1 MQQCEDWAVYQRL
14 AGVEGV
20 TSSRPIAAIACWLNP
35 GADYC
40 FVTHVRK
47 VERWRAAT
55 VRLASSRARA
65 GNTRSC
71 GPGSKA
77 PAAARRPRPSW
88 PKPET
93 NPQQSIFTVDNF
105 TAIGGTGVLRNRG
118 LQVRRDMVLVG
129 FSDTSN
135 CPPPHICSLP
145 HAPHP
150 PRLRP
155 TPQVQVRES
164 NSCPRSPGPCIGYG
178 HAPVRLRHTPTRRQ
192 TGTQG
197 PSK

>member
-71 GPGSKA
+71 GPSSKA

-93 NPQQSIFTVDNF
+93 NPQQSSPSTISPRLAGRACCA
-105 TAIGGTGVLRNRG
+105 TADCRSAGTWSSWVLVTPQTA
-118 LQVRRDMVLVG
+118 LPLTSVRCPMVLIRRA
-129 FSDTSN
+129 S
-135 CPPPHICSLP
+135 
-145 HAPHP
+145 
-150 PRLRP
+150 
-155 TPQVQVRES
+155 VQLLKSR
-164 NSCPRSPGPCIGYG
+164 
-178 HAPVRLRHTPTRRQ
+178 
-192 TGTQG
+192 
-197 PSK
+197 